1 MQWVSIELQ
10 YSPHSLRIESFA
22 RDSWQVFQA
31 PPSWDQFGV
40 VTCYFPIEV
49 YPRVQGIW
57 YTQTNLL
64 SCLLSLIRLLF
75 FFYDCNLWRHVDI
88 SIKRLLFKWCSLIR
102 NSRLNLNDFYNCKL
116 LVKSS
121 ISTTVCGLELLP
133 GGCQHVVRIKILLL
147 CCKNCWLYEVSASC
161 SSLS

>member
-88 SIKRLLFKWCSLIR
+88 SIKRLLFKWCSQIR
-102 NSRLNLNDFYNCKL
+102 NTRLNLNDFYKL
-116 LVKSS
+116 QIACQIVNFDYCVWFRALPR
-121 ISTTVCGLELLP
+121 LYP
-133 GGCQHVVRIKILLL
+133 GGCQFRYCHCSIIL
-147 CCKNCWLYEVSASC
+147 
-161 SSLS
+161 